1 MHLGAIEVVVIAA
14 VIFVL
19 FGYRKLPAAMR
30 ALKEGMNE
38 LKRDGGA
45 DETSTG

>member
-1 MHLGAIEVVVIAA
+1 MHLGAIEVIVIAA

-30 ALKEGMNE
+30 SLKEGLDE
-38 LKRDGGA
+38 LKSEGGKDDA
-45 DETSTG
+45 A